1 MSSSPPT
8 ANFHPD
14 GTLIIVSGPSG
25 AGKTT
30 LVNKVRDYFRSINH
44 MLHFSVSHTTRP
56 PRAGEV
62 DGVNY
67 HYVTGPVFDEMI
79 AGGEFLEWAHV
90 HGHRYG
96 TARSEV
102 EGRLAREQDVI
113 LDIDVQGARLISE
126 NAAIKPR
133 SVSVFVIPQSF
144 EELEKRIRDRGL
156 NTESEI
162 DLRLKKAYSEIET
175 GFTFYDYVI
184 INDNVEIAAECLRAA
199 VIAKKLKTSSALE
212 KLRERAMKFKEVHS
226 GRITRG
232 C

>member
-1 MSSSPPT
+1 MSSSSST

-30 LVNKVRDYFRSINH
+30 LVNSVRDYFRSINH
-44 MLHFSVSHTTRP
+44 TLHFSVSHTTRAA
-56 PRAGEV
+56 RAGEV

-67 HYVTGPVFDEMI
+67 YYVSDEVFDRMVDR
-79 AGGEFLEWAHV
+79 GEFLEWAHV

-96 TARSEV
+96 TSRLEV
-102 EGRLAREQDVI
+102 EQRLARQQDVI
-113 LDIDVQGARLISE
+113 LDIDVQGAQLISE

-133 SVSVFVIPQSF
+133 SVSVFVIPQTF

-156 NTESEI
+156 NTEFEI
-162 DLRLKKAYSEIET
+162 DMRLKKAYSEIEQ

-184 INDNVEIAAECLRAA
+184 INDDVAIAAECLRAA
-199 VIAKKLKTSSALE
+199 IIAKKLKSSSALE

-226 GRITRG
+226 GRSTRG